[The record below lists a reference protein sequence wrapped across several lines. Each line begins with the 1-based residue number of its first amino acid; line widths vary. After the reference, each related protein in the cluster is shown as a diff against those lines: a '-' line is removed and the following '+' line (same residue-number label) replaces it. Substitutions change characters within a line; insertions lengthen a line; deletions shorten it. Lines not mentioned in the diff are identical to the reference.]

1 MSEVKVTASDI
12 RQYFK
17 TADLDL
23 ADLLLEIAEETVK
36 GRKALSKKIS
46 DNMAKAR
53 GARKGPKAKSAGVV
67 NAEVDGSNAGQ
78 VQAVP
83 AAAQVEH
90 GNTTGASES
99 PIAHARARRAAASAV
114 PSVPAPAHTAEAT
127 SVASDTIEL

>member
-1 MSEVKVTASDI
+1 MSEVKASANDV
-12 RQYFK
+12 RLFFK

-23 ADLLLEIAEETVK
+23 ADLVLEIAVETIK

-53 GARKGPKAKSAGVV
+53 GARKGPKAKSAST
-67 NAEVDGSNAGQ
+67 EVAGSSDLQANT
-78 VQAVP
+78 QAVAASTQAETP
-83 AAAQVEH
+83 ATV
-90 GNTTGASES
+90 ASES

-127 SVASDTIEL
+127 SVASDTVEL